1 MTKKILSVLVLMGA
15 GQLFAQDNLINAL
28 ANNQGKDVQKYYQ
41 IKPIFALG
49 VTDVKDQGHSGTCW
63 SYTGASF
70 LESEMMKKKKQPVDL
85 SEIYTARKVYL
96 EKAINYLR
104 MHGALTWGD
113 GGELHDIIN
122 IYRKYGAVPQS
133 VYTGLINGATV
144 NNFNEMQKDLE
155 GYLKGIVE
163 SEKVPA
169 DWKQIFEQKMDTYLG
184 AVPKT
189 FLYNGKMYD
198 PKSFAKEVVGLEDEK
213 YIEMLSVEHKP
224 KYQNTLM
231 AVPDNWSYDYAFNVN
246 MEDLIRTIDYALK
259 KGYTVGWEADVS
271 EKFFSWQNGLAI
283 VPEKDFESLSPAEQ
297 ENYYH
302 TYWKEKTITPQ
313 LRQEAFDNYQTLD
326 DHSMHIVGLAKDQ
339 TGKEY
344 YIVKNSWGT
353 ENDNKGYLYASKDYV
368 RYKTIAILVNQKGAP
383 KDLVKKF
390 KKAPYTSL

>member
-70 LESEMMKKKKQPVDL
+70 LESEMMKKGKQPVDL

-169 DWKQIFEQKMDTYLG
+169 DWKQVFEQKLDTYLG

-231 AVPDNWSYDYAFNVN
+231 AVPDNWSYDYAFNVS
-246 MEDLIRTIDYALK
+246 MEDIVRTIDYALS
-259 KGYTVGWEADVS
+259 KGYTVAWAADVS
-271 EKFFSWQNGLAI
+271 EKYFSWKNGLAL
-283 VPEKDFESLSPAEQ
+283 VPEKDYKDLTEAEQ
-297 ENYYH
+297 KDYFH
-302 TYWKEKTITPQ
+302 VYWNEKEITPA
-313 LRQEAFDNYQTLD
+313 LRQQGFDNYETTD
-326 DHSMHIVGLAKDQ
+326 DHAMHIVGLAKDQ
-339 TGKEY
+339 KGREY
-344 YIVKNSWGT
+344 YIVKNSWGAD
-353 ENDNKGYLYASKDYV
+353 NDNKGYLYVSKNYV
-368 RYKTIAILVNQKGAP
+368 RYKTMSILVNQKGTP
-383 KDLVKKF
+383 KDLLKKY
-390 KKAPYTSL
+390 KKAGYVS

>member
-133 VYTGLINGATV
+133 IYTGLINGATV

-169 DWKQIFEQKMDTYLG
+169 DWKEVFEQKMDTYLG

-231 AVPDNWSYDYAFNVN
+231 AVPDNWSYDYAFNVS
-246 MEDLIRTIDYALK
+246 MEDIVRTIDYALS
-259 KGYTVGWEADVS
+259 KGYTVAWAADVS
-271 EKFFSWQNGLAI
+271 EKYFSWKNGLAL
-283 VPEKDFESLSPAEQ
+283 VPEKDYKDLTEAEQ
-297 ENYYH
+297 KDYFH
-302 TYWKEKTITPQ
+302 VYWNEKEITPA
-313 LRQEAFDNYQTLD
+313 LRQQGFDNYETTD
-326 DHSMHIVGLAKDQ
+326 DHAMHIVGLAKDQ
-339 TGKEY
+339 KGREY
-344 YIVKNSWGT
+344 YIVKNSWGAD
-353 ENDNKGYLYASKDYV
+353 NDNKGYLYVSKNYV
-368 RYKTIAILVNQKGAP
+368 RYKTMSILVNQKGTP
-383 KDLVKKF
+383 KDLLKKY
-390 KKAPYTSL
+390 KKAGYVS

>member
-15 GQLFAQDNLINAL
+15 GQLFSQDNLINAL

-133 VYTGLINGATV
+133 IYTGLINGATV

-169 DWKQIFEQKMDTYLG
+169 DWKEVFEQKMDTYLG

-231 AVPDNWSYDYAFNVN
+231 AVPDNWSYDYAFNVS
-246 MEDLIRTIDYALK
+246 MEDIIRTIDYALS
-259 KGYTVGWEADVS
+259 KGYTVAWAADVS
-271 EKFFSWQNGLAI
+271 EKYFSWKNGLAL
-283 VPEKDFESLSPAEQ
+283 VPEKDYKDLTEAEQ
-297 ENYYH
+297 KDYFH
-302 TYWKEKTITPQ
+302 VYWNEKEITPA
-313 LRQEAFDNYQTLD
+313 LRQQGFDNYETTD
-326 DHSMHIVGLAKDQ
+326 DHAMHIVGLAKDQ
-339 TGKEY
+339 KGREY
-344 YIVKNSWGT
+344 YIVKNSWGAD
-353 ENDNKGYLYASKDYV
+353 NDNKGYLYVSKNYV
-368 RYKTIAILVNQKGAP
+368 RYKTMSILVNQKGTP
-383 KDLVKKF
+383 KDLLKKY
-390 KKAPYTSL
+390 KKAGYVS

>member
-1 MTKKILSVLVLMGA
+1 MTKKLLSLLMLMGA
-15 GQLFAQDNLINAL
+15 GSLFAQDNLINAL

-41 IKPIFALG
+41 IKPVFAIG
-49 VTDVKDQGHSGTCW
+49 VTDVKEQGHSGTCW

-70 LESEMMKKKKQPVDL
+70 LESEMIKKGKQPVDL
-85 SEIYTARKVYL
+85 AEIYTARKVYL

-113 GGELHDIIN
+113 GGELHDVIN
-122 IYRKYGAVPQS
+122 IYRKYGAMPQIA
-133 VYTGLINGATV
+133 YTGLINGATK
-144 NNFNEMQKDLE
+144 NNFKEMQKDLE
-155 GYLKGIVE
+155 GYLKDIVA

-169 DWKQIFEQKMDTYLG
+169 NWKEVFEQKLDTYLG

-189 FLYNGKMYD
+189 FMYNGKIYD
-198 PKSFAKEVVGLEDEK
+198 AHSFAKEYVGLEDEK
-213 YIEMLSVEHKP
+213 YIEMISVEDKP

-246 MEDLIRTIDYALK
+246 MEDFIRTIDYALH

-283 VPEKDFESLSPAEQ
+283 IPEKDFESLSPAEQ
-297 ENYYH
+297 ENYYQ
-302 TYWKEKTITPQ
+302 TYWKEKTITPEM
-313 LRQEAFDNYQTLD
+313 RQAAFDNYETLD
-326 DHSMHIVGLAKDQ
+326 DHAMHIVGLAKDQ
-339 TGKEY
+339 TGKED

-353 ENDNKGYLYASKDYV
+353 DNDNQGYLYASKDYV

-390 KKAPYTSL
+390 KKASYVSL

>member
-41 IKPIFALG
+41 IKPIFALE

-113 GGELHDIIN
+113 GGELHDVIN

-133 VYTGLINGATV
+133 IYTGLINGATV
-144 NNFNEMQKDLE
+144 NNFDQMQKDLE

-169 DWKQIFEQKMDTYLG
+169 DWKEVFEQKLDTYLG

-198 PKSFAKEVVGLEDEK
+198 PKSFAKEVVGLDDEK

-246 MEDLIRTIDYALK
+246 MEDIVRTIDYALS
-259 KGYTVGWEADVS
+259 KGYTVAWAADVS
-271 EKFFSWQNGLAI
+271 EKYFSWRNGLAL
-283 VPEKDFESLSPAEQ
+283 VPEKDYKDLTEEEQ
-297 ENYYH
+297 KDYFH
-302 TYWKEKTITPQ
+302 VYWNEKEITPA
-313 LRQEAFDNYQTLD
+313 LRQQGFDNYETTD
-326 DHSMHIVGLAKDQ
+326 DHAMHIVGLAKDQ
-339 TGKEY
+339 KGREY
-344 YIVKNSWGT
+344 YIVKNSWGAD
-353 ENDNKGYLYASKDYV
+353 NDNKGYLYVSKNYV
-368 RYKTIAILVNQKGAP
+368 RYKTMSILVNQKGTP
-383 KDLVKKF
+383 KDLLKKY
-390 KKAPYTSL
+390 KKAGYVS

>member
-169 DWKQIFEQKMDTYLG
+169 DWKQVFEQKLDTYLG

-231 AVPDNWSYDYAFNVN
+231 AVPDNWSYDYAFNVS
-246 MEDLIRTIDYALK
+246 MEDIIRTIDYALS
-259 KGYTVGWEADVS
+259 KGYTVAWAADVS
-271 EKFFSWQNGLAI
+271 EKYFSWKNGLAL
-283 VPEKDFESLSPAEQ
+283 VPEKDYKDLTEAEQ
-297 ENYYH
+297 KDYFH
-302 TYWKEKTITPQ
+302 VYWNEKEITPA
-313 LRQEAFDNYQTLD
+313 LRQQGFDNYETTD
-326 DHSMHIVGLAKDQ
+326 DHAMHIVGLAKDQ
-339 TGKEY
+339 KGREY
-344 YIVKNSWGT
+344 YIVKNSWGAD
-353 ENDNKGYLYASKDYV
+353 NDNKGYLYVSKNYV
-368 RYKTIAILVNQKGAP
+368 RYKTMSILVNQKGTP
-383 KDLVKKF
+383 KDLLKKY
-390 KKAPYTSL
+390 KKAGYIS

>member
-1 MTKKILSVLVLMGA
+1 MTKKIFSVLVLMGA

-70 LESEMMKKKKQPVDL
+70 LESEMMKKGKQPVDL

-104 MHGALTWGD
+104 MHGALSWGD
-113 GGELHDIIN
+113 GGELHDVIN

-133 VYTGLINGATV
+133 VYSGLINGATV
-144 NNFNEMQKDLE
+144 NNFDKMQKDLE
-155 GYLKGIVE
+155 GYLKEIVE

-169 DWKQIFEQKMDTYLG
+169 NWKEVFEQKLDTYLG

-198 PKSFAKEVVGLEDEK
+198 PQSFAKEVVGLQDEK

-246 MEDLIRTIDYALK
+246 MEDIIRTIDYALS

-271 EKFFSWQNGLAI
+271 EKFFSWKNGLAI
-283 VPEKDFESLSPAEQ
+283 VPEKDFDSLNPAEQ

-313 LRQEAFDNYQTLD
+313 MRQQAFDNYQTLD

-339 TGKEY
+339 NGREY

-390 KKAPYTSL
+390 KKASYLSL

>member
-1 MTKKILSVLVLMGA
+1 MTKKLLSLLMLMGA
-15 GQLFAQDNLINAL
+15 GSLFAQDNLINAL

-41 IKPIFALG
+41 IKPVFAIG
-49 VTDVKDQGHSGTCW
+49 VTDVKEQGHSGTCW

-70 LESEMMKKKKQPVDL
+70 LESEMIKKGKQPVDL
-85 SEIYTARKVYL
+85 AEIYTARKVYL

-113 GGELHDIIN
+113 GGELHDVIN
-122 IYRKYGAVPQS
+122 IYRKYGAVPQIA
-133 VYTGLINGATV
+133 YTGLINGATK
-144 NNFNEMQKDLE
+144 NNFKEMQKDLE
-155 GYLKGIVE
+155 GYLKDIVA

-169 DWKQIFEQKMDTYLG
+169 NWKEVFEQKLDTYLG

-189 FLYNGKMYD
+189 FMYNGKMYD
-198 PKSFAKEVVGLEDEK
+198 AHSFAKEYVGLEDEK
-213 YIEMLSVEHKP
+213 YIEMISVEDKP
-224 KYQNTLM
+224 KYHNVLM

>member
-169 DWKQIFEQKMDTYLG
+169 DWKQVFEQKLDTYLG

-231 AVPDNWSYDYAFNVN
+231 AVPDNWSYDYAFNVS
-246 MEDLIRTIDYALK
+246 MEDIVRTIDYALS
-259 KGYTVGWEADVS
+259 KGYTVAWAADVS
-271 EKFFSWQNGLAI
+271 EKYFSWKNGLAL
-283 VPEKDFESLSPAEQ
+283 VPEKDYKDLTEAEQ
-297 ENYYH
+297 KDYFH
-302 TYWKEKTITPQ
+302 VYWNEKEITPA
-313 LRQEAFDNYQTLD
+313 LRQQGFDNYETTD
-326 DHSMHIVGLAKDQ
+326 DHAMHIVGLAKDQ
-339 TGKEY
+339 KGREY
-344 YIVKNSWGT
+344 YIVKNSWGAD
-353 ENDNKGYLYASKDYV
+353 NDNKGYLYVSKNYV
-368 RYKTIAILVNQKGAP
+368 RYKTMSILVNQKGTP
-383 KDLVKKF
+383 KDLLKKY
-390 KKAPYTSL
+390 KKAGYVS

>member
-133 VYTGLINGATV
+133 IYTGLINGATV

-169 DWKQIFEQKMDTYLG
+169 DWKEVFEQKMDTYLG

-231 AVPDNWSYDYAFNVN
+231 AVPDNWSYDYAFNVS
-246 MEDLIRTIDYALK
+246 MEDIVRTIDYALS
-259 KGYTVGWEADVS
+259 KGYTVAWAADVS
-271 EKFFSWQNGLAI
+271 EKYFSWKNGLAL
-283 VPEKDFESLSPAEQ
+283 VPEKDYKDLTEAEQ
-297 ENYYH
+297 KDYFH
-302 TYWKEKTITPQ
+302 VYWNEKEITPA
-313 LRQEAFDNYQTLD
+313 LRQQGFDNYETTD
-326 DHSMHIVGLAKDQ
+326 DHAMHIVGLAKDQ
-339 TGKEY
+339 KGREY
-344 YIVKNSWGT
+344 YIVKNSWGAD
-353 ENDNKGYLYASKDYV
+353 NDNKGYLYVSKNYV
-368 RYKTIAILVNQKGAP
+368 RYKTMSILVNQKGTP
-383 KDLVKKF
+383 KDLLKKY
-390 KKAPYTSL
+390 KKAGYIS

>member
-169 DWKQIFEQKMDTYLG
+169 DWKEVFEQKMDTYLG

>member
-144 NNFNEMQKDLE
+144 NNFKEMQKDLE
-155 GYLKGIVE
+155 DYLKGIVE

-169 DWKQIFEQKMDTYLG
+169 DWKQVFEQKMDTYLG

-198 PKSFAKEVVGLEDEK
+198 PQSFAKEVVGLQDEK

-224 KYQNTLM
+224 KYQNTLL

-246 MEDLIRTIDYALK
+246 MEDFITTIDYALS

-283 VPEKDFESLSPAEQ
+283 IPEKDFDSLTTEEQ
-297 ENYYH
+297 NNYYH
-302 TYWKEKTITPQ
+302 TYWKEKEITPE
-313 LRQEAFDNYQTLD
+313 LRQKAFDNYETLD

-339 TGKEY
+339 NGREY
-344 YIVKNSWGT
+344 YIVKNSWGA
-353 ENDNKGYLYASKDYV
+353 ENDNKGYLYASKNYI
-368 RYKTIAILVNQKGAP
+368 RYKTIAILVNQKATP
-383 KDLVKKF
+383 KFLLKKF
-390 KKAPYTSL
+390 KNASYKSF

>member
-169 DWKQIFEQKMDTYLG
+169 DWKQVFEQKMDTYLG

-231 AVPDNWSYDYAFNVN
+231 AVPDNWSYDYAFNVS
-246 MEDLIRTIDYALK
+246 MEDIVRTIDYALS
-259 KGYTVGWEADVS
+259 KGYTVAWAADVS
-271 EKFFSWQNGLAI
+271 EKYFSWKNGLAL
-283 VPEKDFESLSPAEQ
+283 VPEKDYKDLTEAEQ
-297 ENYYH
+297 KDYFH
-302 TYWKEKTITPQ
+302 VYWNEKEITPA
-313 LRQEAFDNYQTLD
+313 LRQQGFDNYETTD
-326 DHSMHIVGLAKDQ
+326 DHAMHIVGLAKDQ
-339 TGKEY
+339 KGREY
-344 YIVKNSWGT
+344 YIVKNSWGAD
-353 ENDNKGYLYASKDYV
+353 NDNKGYLYVSKNYV
-368 RYKTIAILVNQKGAP
+368 RYKTMSILVNEKGTP
-383 KDLVKKF
+383 KDLLKKY
-390 KKAPYTSL
+390 KKAGYIS

>member
-169 DWKQIFEQKMDTYLG
+169 DWKQVFEQKLDTYLG

-231 AVPDNWSYDYAFNVN
+231 AVPDNWSYDYAFNVS
-246 MEDLIRTIDYALK
+246 MEDIIRTIDYALS
-259 KGYTVGWEADVS
+259 KGYTVAWAADVS
-271 EKFFSWQNGLAI
+271 EKYFSWKNGLAL
-283 VPEKDFESLSPAEQ
+283 VPEKDYKDLTEAEQ
-297 ENYYH
+297 KDYFH
-302 TYWKEKTITPQ
+302 VYWNEKEITPA
-313 LRQEAFDNYQTLD
+313 LRQQGFDNYETTD
-326 DHSMHIVGLAKDQ
+326 DHAMHIVGLAKDQ
-339 TGKEY
+339 KGREY
-344 YIVKNSWGT
+344 YIVKNSWGAD
-353 ENDNKGYLYASKDYV
+353 NDNKGYLYVSKNYV
-368 RYKTIAILVNQKGAP
+368 RYKTMSILVNEKGTP
-383 KDLVKKF
+383 KDLLKKY
-390 KKAPYTSL
+390 KKAGYVS

>member
-41 IKPIFALG
+41 IKPISALG

-122 IYRKYGAVPQS
+122 IYHKYGAVPQS

-169 DWKQIFEQKMDTYLG
+169 DWKEVFEQKMDTYLG

-246 MEDLIRTIDYALK
+246 MEDIIRTIDYALS
-259 KGYTVGWEADVS
+259 KGYTVAWAADVS
-271 EKFFSWQNGLAI
+271 EKYFSWKNGLAL
-283 VPEKDFESLSPAEQ
+283 VPEKDYKDLTEAEQ
-297 ENYYH
+297 KDYFH
-302 TYWKEKTITPQ
+302 VYWNEKEITPA
-313 LRQEAFDNYQTLD
+313 LRQQGFDNYETTD
-326 DHSMHIVGLAKDQ
+326 DHAMHIVGLAKDQ
-339 TGKEY
+339 KGREY
-344 YIVKNSWGT
+344 YLVKNSWGAD
-353 ENDNKGYLYASKDYV
+353 NDNKGYLYVSKNYV
-368 RYKTIAILVNQKGAP
+368 RYKTMSILVNQKGTP
-383 KDLVKKF
+383 KDLLKKY
-390 KKAPYTSL
+390 KKAGYVS

>member
-169 DWKQIFEQKMDTYLG
+169 DWKQVFEQKLDTYLG

-213 YIEMLSVEHKP
+213 YIEILSVEHKP

-231 AVPDNWSYDYAFNVN
+231 AVPDNWSYDYAFNVS
-246 MEDLIRTIDYALK
+246 MEDIVRTIDYALS
-259 KGYTVGWEADVS
+259 KGYTVAWAADVS
-271 EKFFSWQNGLAI
+271 EKYFSWKNGLAL
-283 VPEKDFESLSPAEQ
+283 VPEKDYKDLTEAEQ
-297 ENYYH
+297 KDYFH
-302 TYWKEKTITPQ
+302 VYWNEKEITPA
-313 LRQEAFDNYQTLD
+313 LRQQGFDNYETTD
-326 DHSMHIVGLAKDQ
+326 DHAMHIVGLAKDQ
-339 TGKEY
+339 KGREY
-344 YIVKNSWGT
+344 YIVKNSWGAD
-353 ENDNKGYLYASKDYV
+353 NDNKGYLYVSKNYV
-368 RYKTIAILVNQKGAP
+368 RYKTMSILVNEKGTP
-383 KDLVKKF
+383 KDLLKKY
-390 KKAPYTSL
+390 KKAGYIS

>member
-169 DWKQIFEQKMDTYLG
+169 DWKEVFEQKMDTYLG

-231 AVPDNWSYDYAFNVN
+231 AVPDNWSYDYAFNVS
-246 MEDLIRTIDYALK
+246 MEDIVRTIDYALS
-259 KGYTVGWEADVS
+259 KGYTVAWAADVS
-271 EKFFSWQNGLAI
+271 EKYFSWKNGLAL
-283 VPEKDFESLSPAEQ
+283 VPEKDYKDLTEAEQ
-297 ENYYH
+297 KDYFH
-302 TYWKEKTITPQ
+302 VYWNEKEITPA
-313 LRQEAFDNYQTLD
+313 LRQQGFDNYETTD
-326 DHSMHIVGLAKDQ
+326 DHAMHIVGLAKDQ
-339 TGKEY
+339 KGREY
-344 YIVKNSWGT
+344 YIVKNSWGAD
-353 ENDNKGYLYASKDYV
+353 NDNKGYLYVSKNYV
-368 RYKTIAILVNQKGAP
+368 RYKTMSILVNQKGTP
-383 KDLVKKF
+383 KDLLKKY
-390 KKAPYTSL
+390 KKAGYVS

>member
-169 DWKQIFEQKMDTYLG
+169 DWKEVFEQKMDTYLG

-368 RYKTIAILVNQKGAP
+368 RYKTIAILVNQKGTP
-383 KDLVKKF
+383 KDLLKKY
-390 KKAPYTSL
+390 KKAGYIS

>member
-169 DWKQIFEQKMDTYLG
+169 DWKEVFEQKIDTYLG

-231 AVPDNWSYDYAFNVN
+231 AVPDNWSYDYAFNVS
-246 MEDLIRTIDYALK
+246 MEDIIRTIDYALS
-259 KGYTVGWEADVS
+259 KGYTVAWAADVS
-271 EKFFSWQNGLAI
+271 EKYFSWKNGLAL
-283 VPEKDFESLSPAEQ
+283 VPEKDYKDLTEAEQ
-297 ENYYH
+297 KDYFH
-302 TYWKEKTITPQ
+302 VYWNEKEITPA
-313 LRQEAFDNYQTLD
+313 LRQQGFDNYETTD
-326 DHSMHIVGLAKDQ
+326 DHAMHIVGLAKDQ
-339 TGKEY
+339 KGREY
-344 YIVKNSWGT
+344 YIVKNSWGAD
-353 ENDNKGYLYASKDYV
+353 NDNKGYLYVSKNYV
-368 RYKTIAILVNQKGAP
+368 RYKTMSILVNQKGTP
-383 KDLVKKF
+383 KDLLKKY
-390 KKAPYTSL
+390 KKAGYVS

>member
-1 MTKKILSVLVLMGA
+1 MIKRFFSVLVLIST
-15 GQLFAQDNLINAL
+15 GQAFAQENLINAL
-28 ANNQGKDVQKYYQ
+28 ASNKGADIQKYYQ
-41 IKPIFALG
+41 IKPVLALDA
-49 VTDVKDQGHSGTCW
+49 TDVKNQGWSGTCW
-63 SYTGASF
+63 SYAGSSF
-70 LESEMMKKKKQPVDL
+70 LESEALKKKKKPVDL
-85 SEIYTARKVYL
+85 AEIYTARKIYL
-96 EKAINYLR
+96 DKAINYVR
-104 MHGALTWGD
+104 MQGALNWGD
-113 GGELHDIIN
+113 GGEPHDVIN
-122 IYRKYGAVPQS
+122 SYRRYGVLPQS
-133 VYTGLINGATV
+133 AYTGLINGATY
-144 NNFNEMQKDLE
+144 NNFDEMQKDLKP
-155 GYLKGIVE
+155 YLEELVKMKKLPDNWKEVF
-163 SEKVPA
+163 EK
-169 DWKQIFEQKMDTYLG
+169 KMDTYLG
-184 AVPKT
+184 EVPKT
-189 FLYNGKMYD
+189 FMYNGKIYD
-198 PKSFAKEVVGLEDEK
+198 AHSFAKEYVGLEDEK
-213 YIEMLSVEHKP
+213 YIEMISVEDKP
-224 KYQNTLM
+224 KYHNTLM

-302 TYWKEKTITPQ
+302 TYWKEKVITPQ

-390 KKAPYTSL
+390 KKAPYTSI